1 MSRTLSKIL
10 VTCAMIAVFP
20 LIIVGTAFAAYFS
33 IDASVNVGVYTNQLS
48 PAADAYAQVLYNGKA
63 NSDKILIKQGHT
75 NTIELKATAKG
86 YDFKGWF
93 AGDKE
98 SYAAAH
104 QAGTVKFAMED
115 DVVTVGMTDYQKLLA
130 VFEIQENEVS
140 YAYKATP
147 DATENT
153 LTTPETDDS
162 DATTRIYYYGENLP
176 TLVAPTAQY
185 SFSGWKVVGDETNTI
200 YTQATFSG
208 LKDITLEAVWNENL
222 EIKVNYYNNKNDE
235 EPLWT
240 ETDIVYQN
248 QEYTLKDLE
257 TVKSDFAK
265 EAGYAYSW
273 VDGEGNAIT
282 KIISKEDVNVYLAKT
297 AISYSA
303 VLTIN
308 ESDKAFISTNV
319 ATDISFTS
327 ENMSA
332 LESWFNIENW
342 NIKYSFHKFIGIKV
356 GETTYTDF
364 NTFKA
369 VAENLINANPDGP
382 KDNKISAEVVLEK
395 NFTKVEVAEKVSYK
409 LAHAQNPNIA
419 IDNIYTETGSV
430 KDEITG
436 ENEVNSIDNI
446 LELIHMNENSKFYD
460 ADKNAETRNPV
471 VLSRIRVTINGTQ
484 KVYRVSANM
493 TVNDLIEL
501 IVQDYTLD
509 GVDILT
515 ISTVEVIF
523 NRTAV
528 ETETPTEPDFVI

>member
-176 TLVAPTAQY
+176 ILVAPTAQY
-185 SFSGWKVVGDETNTI
+185 SFGGWKVVGDETNTI

-240 ETDIVYQN
+240 EIDIVYQN

-257 TVKSDFAK
+257 TVKADFVK

-273 VDGEGNAIT
+273 VDEDGNSIT
-282 KIISKEDVNVYLAKT
+282 KIKSEKDVNVYLAKT
-297 AISYSA
+297 AINYSA

-308 ESDKAFISTNV
+308 ESYKEFINTNI
-319 ATDISFTS
+319 ATDVSFTA

-332 LESWFNIENW
+332 LEAWLNVENW
-342 NIKYSFHKFIGIKV
+342 TTKYSFHKFAGIKV

-369 VAENLINANPDGP
+369 AAESIITNNPNGTETAL
-382 KDNKISAEVVLEK
+382 SAEVVLKK
-395 NFTKVEVAEKVSYK
+395 NFTKVEVTEKVSYK

-419 IDNIYTETGSV
+419 IDNIYTEAGSV

-446 LELIHMNENSKFYD
+446 LELIHMDENSKFYD

-471 VLSRIRVTINGTQ
+471 ELSRVRVTINGTQ
-484 KVYRVSANM
+484 KVYRISANM